1 MKPIRFSEKTPT
13 EIVLLEFDF
22 SLLTTVIFSATIT
35 VIRVSGNADASPS
48 SLLSGLPVL
57 IGGKVQ
63 QLVTGGI
70 SGTDYGITCSI
81 KTLPASGQT
90 LELSSVLPVRV
101 IKFI

>member
-35 VIRVSGNADASPS
+35 VIRVSGNADTSPS
-48 SLLSGLPVL
+48 SLLSGPPVL